1 MLSVE
6 PIKAFTDNY
15 IWLVSTNEGSI
26 VIDPGE
32 SKNIQKLID
41 NKTIDLKGILITHH
55 HYDHTNG
62 LSELVKKNE
71 LEVYGP
77 VNNIDGINHRLND
90 KDKISIIG
98 IDFDVI
104 SIPGH
109 TLDHIGFY
117 SANASNPILFCG
129 DTLFAGGCGRIFE
142 GTYEQMFNALKKITK
157 LPTNTNIYCG
167 HEYTLSNLKF
177 ALEADDTN
185 KELIEE
191 FKKVENKINSNIPS
205 LPTTLDKELKVNP
218 FLRCD
223 NINIQNKIIE
233 KFKVSNNEL
242 EVFTALRKWKDN
254 F

>member
-62 LSELVKKNE
+62 LSELVKINE

-77 VNNIDGINHRLND
+77 VNNIDGINHRLTD

-117 SANASNPILFCG
+117 SANANNPILFCG
-129 DTLFAGGCGRIFE
+129 DTLFAEVSATTKKNLDKLKENIILQTDLLDLKDDYDSNAEGVILESRIDKGKGPVSTVLVTNGILKKGDYFVSGKTWGKIRAMINFE
-142 GTYEQMFNALKKITK
+142 GKNGFKKI
-157 LPTNTNIYCG
+157 Y
-167 HEYTLSNLKF
+167 
-177 ALEADDTN
+177 
-185 KELIEE
+185 
-191 FKKVENKINSNIPS
+191 KKYS
-205 LPTTLDKELKVNP
+205 
-218 FLRCD
+218 
-223 NINIQNKIIE
+223 
-233 KFKVSNNEL
+233 
-242 EVFTALRKWKDN
+242 
-254 F
+254 

>member
-98 IDFDVI
+98 IDFDVM

-117 SANASNPILFCG
+117 SANANNPILFCG
-129 DTLFAGGCGRIFE
+129 DTLFAGGCGKIFE
-142 GTYEQMFNALKKITK
+142 GTYEQMFHALKKITK

-177 ALEADDTN
+177 ALEADDSN

-233 KFKVSNNEL
+233 KFNVSNNEL

>member
-62 LSELVKKNE
+62 LSELVKINE

-77 VNNIDGINHRLND
+77 VNNIDGINHRLTD

-117 SANASNPILFCG
+117 SANANNPILFCG
-129 DTLFAGGCGRIFE
+129 DTLFAGGCGKIFE
-142 GTYEQMFNALKKITK
+142 GTYEQMFHALKKITK

-167 HEYTLSNLKF
+167 HEYTLSVSYTHL
-177 ALEADDTN
+177 T
-185 KELIEE
+185 
-191 FKKVENKINSNIPS
+191 
-205 LPTTLDKELKVNP
+205 LPTKRIV
-218 FLRCD
+218 
-223 NINIQNKIIE
+223 
-233 KFKVSNNEL
+233 
-242 EVFTALRKWKDN
+242 
-254 F
+254 

>member
-1 MLSVE
+1 MLSIE

-26 VIDPGE
+26 LIDTGE

-62 LSELVKKNE
+62 LSELVKINE

-77 VNNIDGINHRLND
+77 VNNIDGINHRLTD

-117 SANASNPILFCG
+117 SANANNPILFCG

-142 GTYEQMFNALKKITK
+142 GTYEQMFHALKKITK

>member
-32 SKNIQKLID
+32 SKSIQKLID

-191 FKKVENKINSNIPS
+191 FKKVENKIISNIPS
-205 LPTTLDKELKVNP
+205 LPTTLEKELKVNP

-233 KFKVSNNEL
+233 KFNVSKNEL

>member
-41 NKTIDLKGILITHH
+41 NKKIDLKGILITHH

-62 LSELVKKNE
+62 LSELVKINE

-77 VNNIDGINHRLND
+77 VNNIDDINHRLTD

-117 SANASNPILFCG
+117 SANANNPILFCG

-142 GTYEQMFNALKKITK
+142 GTYEQMFHSLKKITK

-218 FLRCD
+218 FLRCH

-233 KFKVSNNEL
+233 KFKVSNSEL

>member
-77 VNNIDGINHRLND
+77 VNNID
-90 KDKISIIG
+90 S
-98 IDFDVI
+98 F
-104 SIPGH
+104 
-109 TLDHIGFY
+109 
-117 SANASNPILFCG
+117 
-129 DTLFAGGCGRIFE
+129 
-142 GTYEQMFNALKKITK
+142 
-157 LPTNTNIYCG
+157 
-167 HEYTLSNLKF
+167 
-177 ALEADDTN
+177 
-185 KELIEE
+185 
-191 FKKVENKINSNIPS
+191 
-205 LPTTLDKELKVNP
+205 
-218 FLRCD
+218 
-223 NINIQNKIIE
+223 
-233 KFKVSNNEL
+233 SNNE
-242 EVFTALRKWKDN
+242 
-254 F
+254 

>member
-98 IDFDVI
+98 IDFDII

-117 SANASNPILFCG
+117 SANANNPILFCG

-142 GTYEQMFNALKKITK
+142 GTYEQMFHALKKITK

-233 KFKVSNNEL
+233 KFNVSNNEL

>member
-98 IDFDVI
+98 IDFDVM

-117 SANASNPILFCG
+117 SANANNPILFCG
-129 DTLFAGGCGRIFE
+129 DTLFAGGCGKIFE
-142 GTYEQMFNALKKITK
+142 GTYEQMFHALKKITK

>member
-32 SKNIQKLID
+32 SKSIQKLID

-117 SANASNPILFCG
+117 SANANNPILFCG
-129 DTLFAGGCGRIFE
+129 DTLFAGGCGKIFE
-142 GTYEQMFNALKKITK
+142 GTYEQMFHALKKITK

-233 KFKVSNNEL
+233 KFNVSNNEL

>member
-1 MLSVE
+1 V
-6 PIKAFTDNY
+6 NQ
-15 IWLVSTNEGSI
+15 
-26 VIDPGE
+26 
-32 SKNIQKLID
+32 KNIQKLID

-62 LSELVKKNE
+62 LSELVKKND

-98 IDFDVI
+98 IDFDVM

-117 SANASNPILFCG
+117 SANADNPILFCG
-129 DTLFAGGCGRIFE
+129 DTLFAGGCGKIFE
-142 GTYEQMFNALKKITK
+142 GTYEQMFHALKKITK

-177 ALEADDTN
+177 ALEADDSN

>member
-32 SKNIQKLID
+32 SKSIQKLID

-117 SANASNPILFCG
+117 SANANNPILFCG

-233 KFKVSNNEL
+233 KFKVSNSEL

>member
-32 SKNIQKLID
+32 SKSIQKLID

-62 LSELVKKNE
+62 LSELVKKNK

-117 SANASNPILFCG
+117 SANANNPILFCG

-142 GTYEQMFNALKKITK
+142 GTYEQMFSALKKITK

>member
-41 NKTIDLKGILITHH
+41 NNTIDLKGILITHH

-62 LSELVKKNE
+62 LSELVKINE

-117 SANASNPILFCG
+117 SANANNPILFCG

-142 GTYEQMFNALKKITK
+142 GTYEQMFHALKKITK
-157 LPTNTNIYCG
+157 LPTNTKIYCG

>member
-62 LSELVKKNE
+62 LSELVKKNK
-71 LEVYGP
+71 LEVFGP
-77 VNNIDGINHRLND
+77 FNDIDGINHRLID
-90 KDKISIIG
+90 KDKVSIIG
-98 IDFDVI
+98 IDFEII

-117 SANASNPILFCG
+117 SVEANNPIQADLELVRIMQIMIKLRKIKDIALCIKESFFTNFANAIGNI
-129 DTLFAGGCGRIFE
+129 IF
-142 GTYEQMFNALKKITK
+142 NHA
-157 LPTNTNIYCG
+157 P
-167 HEYTLSNLKF
+167 
-177 ALEADDTN
+177 A
-185 KELIEE
+185 
-191 FKKVENKINSNIPS
+191 
-205 LPTTLDKELKVNP
+205 
-218 FLRCD
+218 
-223 NINIQNKIIE
+223 
-233 KFKVSNNEL
+233 
-242 EVFTALRKWKDN
+242 
-254 F
+254 

>member
-41 NKTIDLKGILITHH
+41 NKTIDLKGILVTHH

-62 LSELVKKNE
+62 LSELVKINE

-77 VNNIDGINHRLND
+77 VNNIDGINHRLTD

-98 IDFDVI
+98 IDFDVM

-191 FKKVENKINSNIPS
+191 FKKVKNKINSNIPS

>member
-1 MLSVE
+1 MLSVK

-41 NKTIDLKGILITHH
+41 NKKIDLKGILITHH

-77 VNNIDGINHRLND
+77 FNNIDGINHRLND

-117 SANASNPILFCG
+117 SANANNPILFCG

-142 GTYEQMFNALKKITK
+142 GTYEQMFHALKKITK

-191 FKKVENKINSNIPS
+191 FKKVKNKINSNIPS